1 MNTIIESRWK
11 DYFIANGDDFL
22 AFWKE
27 YLFNKSKNILF
38 IMGLGFDPRMCIIY
52 EKIINVGG
60 SGSRDCMIIN
70 FQEATGSS
78 SYDYM
83 DLMNTNNLKL
93 KKIIPSDS
101 KLIER
106 KIIMISQDNKRVGSR
121 NALKI
126 VDNIDEIKDYNDIII
141 DISALPRSLYFP
153 LIGKILYE
161 IDAYKNIK
169 KINLHVVVSEN
180 IKIDESISDQGID
193 EYAEYLPGFTSSLNS
208 VAIENIPKI
217 WIPILGE
224 NQDVQL
230 VRLYNKIEPKEIC
243 PMIPLSNVESRR
255 GDKLLIKYRTF
266 FFDNLRVDPKNLLY
280 ADEQNPFQV
289 YRVLYRTIKHY
300 NDVLRPLGGCQIVI
314 TASSS
319 KLISIGALL
328 AAYELKNNNVGIANV
343 DTQGYS
349 IQQDRMQ
356 QFVPESVPFT
366 LWLTGDC
373 YDD

>member
-1 MNTIIESRWK
+1 MANSRWK
-11 DYFIANGDDFL
+11 DYFIAKGDDFL
-22 AFWKE
+22 TFWSD
-27 YLFNKSKNILF
+27 YLFNKTKKILF
-38 IMGLGFDPRMCIIY
+38 IMGLGFDPRTCIIY
-52 EKIINVGG
+52 EKIISVGG
-60 SGSRDCMIIN
+60 SGSRDCMIIK
-70 FQEATGSS
+70 FQESSGSS
-78 SYDYM
+78 SYNYSSYM
-83 DLMNTNNLKL
+83 SENDLKL
-93 KKIIPSDS
+93 NKIIPSKS

-106 KIIMISQDNKRVGSR
+106 KITMISQDNKRIGSR

-126 VDNIDEIKDYNDIII
+126 IDNIDEIKDYDDIII

-153 LIGKILYE
+153 LIGKLLFE
-161 IDAYKNIK
+161 IDTYTSVK

-193 EYAEYLPGFTSSLNS
+193 EYAEYVPGFTGSLNS
-208 VAIENIPKI
+208 AAIETIPKI

-230 VRLYNKIEPKEIC
+230 QRLYNKIEPKEIC
-243 PMIPLSNVESRR
+243 PMIPLSNVDSRR

-289 YRVLYRTIKHY
+289 YRVLDRTIKHY
-300 NDVLRPLGGCQIVI
+300 NDVLKPLGGCQVVI

-343 DTQGYS
+343 DTQGYT
-349 IQQDRMQ
+349 IQKEQMQ
-356 QFVPESVPFT
+356 QSVHESIPFT

-373 YDD
+373 YDN